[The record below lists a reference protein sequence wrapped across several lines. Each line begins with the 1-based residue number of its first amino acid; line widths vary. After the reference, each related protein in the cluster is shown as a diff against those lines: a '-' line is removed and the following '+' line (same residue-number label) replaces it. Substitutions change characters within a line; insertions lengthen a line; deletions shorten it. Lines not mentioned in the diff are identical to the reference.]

1 VDNPLPNLSGKTR
14 PFAVL
19 GHPIGHSLSP
29 VMHNASFRA
38 LRLDAVYLAFDVHP
52 DRLLGVL
59 PAMRDM
65 GFDGVNLTVPL
76 KEVAFRGLS
85 DLDAS
90 ARRVGAVNT
99 VEFRPD
105 GSLRGHN
112 TDGAGFLLALRE
124 SFAVDVRGL
133 RVFIAGCGGAGRC
146 VAITCAEAGAA
157 AVALAD
163 ADAARPPKVAAE
175 IAAMAPAAAVRAM
188 PADAK
193 AWAGAAREADLV
205 VQATPVGMRREDGS
219 PLPAEAFRNGQ
230 FAYDLVYMYP
240 ETAFMR
246 AAAGAGARASNGL
259 GMLLH
264 QGARAFSI
272 WTGRD
277 ADAQSMRTALEQAVY
292 AKNL

>member
-1 VDNPLPNLSGKTR
+1 VNNQPLHLSGKTR

-29 VMHNASFRA
+29 VMHNASFRT
-38 LRLDAVYLAFDVHP
+38 LGLDAVYLAFDVHP

-65 GFDGVNLTVPL
+65 GFGGVNLTVPL

-85 DLDAS
+85 DLDES

-99 VEFRPD
+99 VEFLPD

-112 TDGAGFLLALRE
+112 TDGAGFLLALVE
-124 SFAVDVRGL
+124 AFGGGVRGL
-133 RVFIAGCGGAGRC
+133 NVFIAGCGGAGRC
-146 VAITCAEAGAA
+146 VAITCAEAGART
-157 AVALAD
+157 VTLAD
-163 ADAARPPKVAAE
+163 ADAVRPPKVAAE
-175 IAAMAPAAAVRAM
+175 ITAMAPSAVVRAM

-193 AWAGAAREADLV
+193 AWVAAARGADLV

-219 PLPAEAFRNGQ
+219 PLPAEAFRPGQ
-230 FAYDLVYMYP
+230 MAYDLVYMYP

-277 ADAQSMRTALEQAVY
+277 ADVQSMRTALEQAVY
-292 AKNL
+292 GKNL